1 MQRQSSFTMKLAVTL
16 GLAVIL
22 GTYFVGAAP
31 AEQEVKINAEIGAAL
46 DFEVSRGKLK
56 IPVDPLEAPRNRA
69 SLVFI
74 VKTNAPFYGITAS
87 HSTFEIKDYD
97 LVDNGNFWVTSNAID
112 GEGTNGWKEVKNEME
127 LITGETGRTN
137 REETSAT
144 YQLRVDYSVP
154 FGEAETTVLFTAAVS
169 T

>member
-1 MQRQSSFTMKLAVTL
+1 MKKKSSFPIRLTVTL

-22 GTYFVGAAP
+22 GTYFVVAAP
-31 AEQEVKINAEIGAAL
+31 AEQEVKINAEIGAKLAF
-46 DFEVSRGKLK
+46 DVSRSQLK
-56 IPVDPLEAPRNRA
+56 IPVDPLEAPRNRD

-74 VKTNAPFYGITAS
+74 VKTNAPFYNITAS

-97 LVDNGNFWVTSNAID
+97 LADQGNFWVTSD
-112 GEGTNGWKEVKNEME
+112 PVEGEGTNGWKEVKNEME

-137 REETSAT
+137 HEETSAT
-144 YQLRVDYSVP
+144 YQLRVDYTVP
-154 FGEAETTVLFTAAVS
+154 FGDAETNILFTASVS

>member
-1 MQRQSSFTMKLAVTL
+1 MQRKLSFPIKLAVTI
-16 GLAVIL
+16 GLTVIL
-22 GTYFVGAAP
+22 GTHFVGAAS
-31 AEQEVKINAEIGAAL
+31 AEQEVKINAEIGAKLAF
-46 DFEVSRGKLK
+46 DVSRSQLQ
-56 IPVDPLEAPRNRA
+56 IPVDPLEAPRNRD

-74 VKTNAPFYGITAS
+74 VKTNAPFYNITAS
-87 HSTFEIKDYD
+87 HSTFEIEDYD
-97 LVDNGNFWVTSNAID
+97 LVDNGNFWVTSDAID

>member
-1 MQRQSSFTMKLAVTL
+1 MYKKSSFSIKLAVTL
-16 GLAVIL
+16 GLVVIL

-31 AEQEVKINAEIGAAL
+31 TEQEVKINAEIGAKLA
-46 DFEVSRGKLK
+46 FEVSRGKLK
-56 IPVDPLEAPRNRA
+56 IPVDPLETPRNRD

-74 VKTNAPFYGITAS
+74 VKTNAPFYDITAS
-87 HSTFEIKDYD
+87 HSTFEVKDYD
-97 LVDNGNFWVTSNAID
+97 LIDKGNFWVRSDYID

-144 YQLRVDYSVP
+144 YQLRVDYRVP
-154 FGEAETTVLFTAAVS
+154 FGKAETTVLFTASVS

>member
-1 MQRQSSFTMKLAVTL
+1 MQRKLSFPIKLAVTI
-16 GLAVIL
+16 GLTVIL
-22 GTYFVGAAP
+22 GTHFVGAAS
-31 AEQEVKINAEIGAAL
+31 AEQEVKINAEIGAKLAF
-46 DFEVSRGKLK
+46 DVSRSQLQ
-56 IPVDPLEAPRNRA
+56 IPVDPLEAPRNRD

-74 VKTNAPFYGITAS
+74 VKTNAPFYNITAS

-97 LVDNGNFWVTSNAID
+97 LADKGNFWVASDPVD

-154 FGEAETTVLFTAAVS
+154 FGEAETTILFTASAS

>member
-1 MQRQSSFTMKLAVTL
+1 MQRKLSFPIKLAVTI
-16 GLAVIL
+16 GLTVIL
-22 GTYFVGAAP
+22 GTHFVGAAS
-31 AEQEVKINAEIGAAL
+31 AEQEVKINAEIGAKLAF
-46 DFEVSRGKLK
+46 DVSRSQLQ
-56 IPVDPLEAPRNRA
+56 IPVDPLEAPRNRD

-74 VKTNAPFYGITAS
+74 VKTNAPFYNITAS

-97 LVDNGNFWVTSNAID
+97 LVDNGNFWVTSDAID